1 MAPQN
6 PTKRLLITL
15 GLGWLAFGG
24 LGLGL
29 RYGVQVPE
37 VTVIIDQSYCPPAQW
52 QTAVVKPYSDLY
64 DKSQANQRKI
74 AQVVVVTDIEQTTL
88 ATIPTPDDLGKPFG
102 QAPSPETLTTL
113 QQQFSETVVLKCGP
127 H

>member
-6 PTKRLLITL
+6 PTKRLISTL

-29 RYGVQVPE
+29 RYAVQVPE

-52 QTAVVKPYSDLY
+52 QTAVVQPYAELHQ
-64 DKSQANQRKI
+64 KSQANQRKI
-74 AQVVVVTDIEQTTL
+74 SQVVVVTDIDQTILT
-88 ATIPTPDDLGKPFG
+88 TIPTPAELGNPFG
-102 QAPSPETLTTL
+102 QAPSTETLTEL
-113 QQQFSETVVLKCGP
+113 QQQFSETVLLKCEP
-127 H
+127 

>member
-6 PTKRLLITL
+6 PTKRLISTL

-29 RYGVQVPE
+29 RYAVQVPE

-52 QTAVVKPYSDLY
+52 QTAVVQPYGALY
-64 DKSQANQRKI
+64 QKSQANQRKI
-74 AQVVVVTDIEQTTL
+74 TQVVVVTDIDQTVL
-88 ATIPTPDDLGKPFG
+88 ATIPSPAELGNPFG
-102 QAPSPETLTTL
+102 QAPSPDTLTEL
-113 QQQFSETVVLKCGP
+113 QQQFSESVLLKCGP
-127 H
+127 

>member
-6 PTKRLLITL
+6 PTKRLLSTL

-29 RYGVQVPE
+29 RYAVQVPQ

-52 QTAVVKPYSDLY
+52 ETAVVRPYSDLY
-64 DKSQANQRKI
+64 AKSQANQRQI
-74 AQVVVVTDIEQTTL
+74 DQVVVVTDIDQTTL
-88 ATIPTPDDLGKPFG
+88 ATIPAPDDLGKPFG
-102 QAPSPETLTTL
+102 QAPSPETLTEL
-113 QQQFSETVVLKCGP
+113 QQQFSDTVVLKCEP
-127 H
+127 